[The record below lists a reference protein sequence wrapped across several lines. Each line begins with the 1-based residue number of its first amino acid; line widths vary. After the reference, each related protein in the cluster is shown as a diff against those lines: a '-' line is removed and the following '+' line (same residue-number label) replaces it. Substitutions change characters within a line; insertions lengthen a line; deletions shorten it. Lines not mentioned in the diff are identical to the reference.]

1 MKFILAGFNI
11 VTAVMAGLFV
21 CAAIALMVIA
31 ARLGWHAVSSGMDAE
46 AAQLLIEAIG
56 LLAASVVALQ
66 IGQTVWEEEVLR
78 TAQVTA
84 PTRVRRFL
92 SRFLVVLVVALVVE
106 GLVATFKAMREN
118 LELLPYAAQLLAA
131 SALLLAGWGVFIWCN
146 RRAEDVEPQ
155 ALREVQQEDRALKE

>member
-11 VTAVMAGLFV
+11 VTSVMAGLFV
-21 CAAIALMVIA
+21 CAAVALMVIA
-31 ARLGWHAVSSGMDAE
+31 ARLGWQAVAGGFDAD

-66 IGQTVWEEEVLR
+66 IGQTIWEEEVLR

-92 SRFLVVLVVALVVE
+92 SRFMVVLVVALVVE
-106 GLVATFKAMREN
+106 GLVATFKAMRED
-118 LELLPYAAQLLAA
+118 LALLPSAAQLLAA
-131 SALLLAGWGVFIWCN
+131 SALLLAGWGLFIWCN
-146 RRAEDVEPQ
+146 RKAEDIEPQ
-155 ALREVQQEDRALKE
+155 ALREVQQEDRDLKA